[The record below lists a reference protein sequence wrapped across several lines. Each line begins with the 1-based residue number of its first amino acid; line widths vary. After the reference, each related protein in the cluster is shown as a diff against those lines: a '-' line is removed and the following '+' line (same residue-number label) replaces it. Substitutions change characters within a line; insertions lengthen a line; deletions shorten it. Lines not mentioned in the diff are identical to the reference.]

1 MKTRLLLILCT
12 ALLTACQSRQSG
24 IPSEADT
31 LTMRYAQYLTL
42 IAHADYTEVQI
53 RNPWNDSK
61 LLQRFT
67 IGDKSYERAAI
78 FTTTPSSLIE
88 ELGCIDAIAGI
99 CETEYITNP
108 RLLSALS
115 QGHISDIGSAMTPNR
130 EHIVSLTPDAILLS
144 PYENASTYG
153 NLESL
158 GIHII
163 QCADYMETSALG
175 RAEWIRLYGRLF
187 GKGREGDSLFAT
199 IEREYLQMKTLT
211 DSITQENRPTVLFD
225 TQNGSAWYVP
235 GGRST
240 MSQLIT
246 DAGGR
251 YIFADNP
258 KSGSVPLA
266 FETVLERVEAA
277 HTWIIRY
284 NNSHRMSRAYL
295 ASTYEP
301 YTLFGAYLSG
311 ELSGCNTAEL
321 IFYEETPF
329 HPERLL
335 RDYIKIL
342 HPDLLPRDTL
352 RYFHKL

>member
-53 RNPWNDSK
+53 RNPWNESK

-67 IGDKSYERAAI
+67 IGDKPYERAAI
-78 FTTTPSSLIE
+78 FTTTHSSLIE

-99 CETEYITNP
+99 CETEYIANP

-158 GIHII
+158 GIPII
-163 QCADYMETSALG
+163 QCAD
-175 RAEWIRLYGRLF
+175 
-187 GKGREGDSLFAT
+187 
-199 IEREYLQMKTLT
+199 
-211 DSITQENRPTVLFD
+211 
-225 TQNGSAWYVP
+225 
-235 GGRST
+235 
-240 MSQLIT
+240 
-246 DAGGR
+246 
-251 YIFADNP
+251 
-258 KSGSVPLA
+258 
-266 FETVLERVEAA
+266 
-277 HTWIIRY
+277 
-284 NNSHRMSRAYL
+284 
-295 ASTYEP
+295 
-301 YTLFGAYLSG
+301 
-311 ELSGCNTAEL
+311 
-321 IFYEETPF
+321 
-329 HPERLL
+329 
-335 RDYIKIL
+335 
-342 HPDLLPRDTL
+342 
-352 RYFHKL
+352 